1 MSRLKTLYQTK
12 DFFIVH
18 KPSGLVVY
26 ADSPEMKKF
35 CCKTM
40 LEQQTKKKLYPVHR
54 LDRDTCGVLAYAF
67 SGAMAARL
75 TELFRSR
82 AVRKQYLAIVH
93 GEIAAK
99 GVIDRPLSKNKEK
112 TTQPARTDFFRLGVK
127 EILVGEEKRFYSLV
141 RIEPKTGRYH
151 QIRRHLRM
159 IEHPIVGDPE
169 YGNQWDA
176 RYFEKHFGISR
187 TLLSATDLIF
197 PDLQKGLPVHV
208 HTKPDGDFLKLCTTW
223 DWNLK

>member
-1 MSRLKTLYQTK
+1 MSRLKILYQAK
-12 DFFIVH
+12 DFFIIH
-18 KPSGLVVY
+18 KVSGLVVY

-35 CCKTM
+35 CCKTQ
-40 LEQQTKKKLYPVHR
+40 LEQQSKKKLYPVHR

-67 SGAMAARL
+67 SAATAARL

-93 GEIAAK
+93 GEAPLK
-99 GVIDRPLSKNKEK
+99 GVIDKPLSKNKEK
-112 TTQPARTDFFRLGVK
+112 TMQPARTDFFRLGVT
-127 EILVGEEKRFYSLV
+127 EIDTGEEKRKYSLV
-141 RIEPKTGRYH
+141 RLEPKTGRYH

-159 IEHPIVGDPE
+159 MEHPIVGDPE

-187 TLLSATDLIF
+187 ALLSATDLIF
-197 PDLQKGLPVHV
+197 PDWQKGIPVHV
-208 HTKPDGDFLKLCTTW
+208 HTKPDADFLKLCSTW
-223 DWNLK
+223 GWQLK